1 MCAFLVTGGGPA
13 FSSISGFVW
22 SENAGATP
30 SRPVT
35 RITQDEPVD
44 AEADGRTYPDGMIVN
59 GTGLVRAERSGRGN
73 GRVYVIS
80 FTATDDQGASC
91 EGSVAVCVPHDQ
103 RQAACVDDGQ
113 NYDSLRPRRSSGEFA
128 PQKSRYIR

>member
-1 MCAFLVTGGGPA
+1 VPVEIVDITDPDDDPVT
-13 FSSISGFVW
+13 V
-22 SENAGATP
+22 T
-30 SRPVT
+30 VT

-113 NYDSLRPRRSSGEFA
+113 NYDSLRPRPSSGEIA